1 MYTLIDLCKFYPL
14 HPIIIPNQWLVHVGA
29 FCLGGYHSAYRLGL
43 GVLHQEDGGGL
54 DMALG
59 AARQSR
65 DEALPGGAECYL
77 REISW
82 F

>member
-1 MYTLIDLCKFYPL
+1 M
-14 HPIIIPNQWLVHVGA
+14 HPIIIPNPWLVHVGA
-29 FCLGGYHSAYRLGL
+29 FCLGGYQPAYRLGL
-43 GVLHQEDGGGL
+43 GVLRQEDGRGL

-59 AARQSR
+59 AARQGR

-77 REISW
+77 REIPW